1 MAVNAKVGTFATGTG
16 TDDIVL
22 SGFGFQP
29 KATLFW
35 WNGDTSAVDAVTGQ
49 THTLGIGVGVGT
61 ADRRCAATRS
71 VDASAASNGGAIQR
85 ADACVCVHNSD
96 APTIDG
102 LADIKSID
110 SDGLTLAIDDVF
122 LSNMRVNYLAL
133 GGSDI
138 TNAATGMF
146 TEAAATGNQDITSLA
161 FQPNFVLFFHNNF
174 VSDPP
179 TVSTNR
185 SRLGVGVATSS
196 AQRFTWSM
204 GGSEG
209 IPDMDIINYGFGG
222 ECITC
227 IADTPGT
234 SPVTRY
240 DFVTFLSNGFRL
252 NCLETANNSRR
263 IHFIAIAATNVS
275 CGESLTQTDTTTDI
289 VVSGLGYKPAC
300 AMIFSSC
307 QAEHTQD
314 VLAGDG
320 ELSIGAAT
328 STSARVAASI
338 LDQTG
343 VADSI
348 VTTAIE
354 YDEIYANI
362 STAEAIEGLMDVK
375 SFDAGGVTFIM
386 DDADPAQK
394 WFGWF
399 TIGPAVEGALTPAE
413 ANQAQTSDAAP
424 ITFYSNEI
432 VPAEANQ
439 AQVSDLPYLY
449 STWKASQ
456 GPLYPTTQEQSAVTP
471 YDGIAWVATSVVNI
485 GADDTAYASI
495 VAPQY
500 DTGVISNLLIGRNFG
515 AAIPT
520 ESTINGLLLEIGKW
534 YSAGSAR
541 DSIVSLWNGS
551 LIGSNLGS
559 TGIGWPSSIATIN
572 YGGSANLWGTVPTP
586 AMVNGTNFGFAMAA
600 VASALNTDVW
610 ADFYRVTIY
619 HSGTAGSYGV
629 QPAGAWQAQ
638 ASDAGSISFDS
649 GGQIAVAEGMQAQL
663 VDAATLAAIYVIATD
678 QGNQAQVSDASLLT
692 PIDVIAPSE
701 AAQAQV
707 SDAATLTPIDVIATA
722 EASQAQVSDAAAVTP
737 IYVLTPAE
745 STQAQVSDAAIITAI
760 YVITSAE
767 ANQAQVA
774 DIIVISQDVYIDT
787 AQANQAQ
794 VSDAASLVVT
804 DVIATAEGAQA
815 QVSDIALLTVIDV
828 IAPAEGAQ
836 AQVSDA
842 AVISGEINIATAE
855 GNQAQ
860 VSDAASLIPIDVIA
874 TAQANQAQVSDAAPI
889 SEGVYVNYVTS
900 VQPSNLIGYWPL
912 SEDTGTLANDYSSQ
926 DNDGL
931 ATDVTFGSAGVGDGN
946 TAASFNGTS
955 SYIDLYSTEF
965 VADFNGN
972 EGSFSAWVFM
982 NDWAESNNRQISYFS
997 NSAYS
1002 NYIYI
1007 RHFNSKVQ
1015 VIREAGGDGSK
1026 LVQSGVLSGSGWKHI
1041 TCTWSDNADSLQLYI
1056 DGISIGTPASG
1067 LGTFSGTIASDK
1079 CSIGVGDAH
1088 IVNFWSGLIAHPA
1101 IWDIALTPTE
1111 ILGLYQQIIPPT
1123 IDPARANQAQ
1133 VSDAASLSLDI
1144 VITTAQANQAQ
1155 VSDAVTITSTYL
1167 ITPDDNFQA
1176 QVSDTASLIVTDIIA
1191 PFEGAQAQVSDA
1203 ASLTPIYVIATVEAN
1218 QAQFSDAASILFDG
1232 PTWVISPTE
1241 GAQAQASDPSV
1252 LSAIYVMTVSDS
1264 WQAQLSDAGIAT
1276 VYGVVEHGER
1286 KLHALKARSD
1296 SVFLSRPTHSLP
1308 TRADLEVDD

>member
-1 MAVNAKVGTFATGTG
+1 
-16 TDDIVL
+16 
-22 SGFGFQP
+22 
-29 KATLFW
+29 
-35 WNGDTSAVDAVTGQ
+35 
-49 THTLGIGVGVGT
+49 
-61 ADRRCAATRS
+61 
-71 VDASAASNGGAIQR
+71 
-85 ADACVCVHNSD
+85 
-96 APTIDG
+96 
-102 LADIKSID
+102 
-110 SDGLTLAIDDVF
+110 
-122 LSNMRVNYLAL
+122 
-133 GGSDI
+133 
-138 TNAATGMF
+138 MF

-222 ECITC
+222 EWINCIC
-227 IADTPGT
+227 DTAGTSPGT
-234 SPVTRY
+234 SLG
-240 DFVTFLSNGFRL
+240 FCTFFINGFRL

-394 WFGWF
+394 WFGWL
-399 TIGPAVEGALTPAE
+399 TIGPAVEGALT
-413 ANQAQTSDAAP
+413 
-424 ITFYSNEI
+424 
-432 VPAEANQ
+432 PAEANQ

-559 TGIGWPSSIATIN
+559 TGIGWPPSIATIN

-874 TAQANQAQVSDAAPI
+874 TAQANQAQVSDAA
-889 SEGVYVNYVTS
+889 S
-900 VQPSNLIGYWPL
+900 
-912 SEDTGTLANDYSSQ
+912 
-926 DNDGL
+926 
-931 ATDVTFGSAGVGDGN
+931 
-946 TAASFNGTS
+946 
-955 SYIDLYSTEF
+955 
-965 VADFNGN
+965 
-972 EGSFSAWVFM
+972 
-982 NDWAESNNRQISYFS
+982 
-997 NSAYS
+997 
-1002 NYIYI
+1002 
-1007 RHFNSKVQ
+1007 
-1015 VIREAGGDGSK
+1015 
-1026 LVQSGVLSGSGWKHI
+1026 
-1041 TCTWSDNADSLQLYI
+1041 
-1056 DGISIGTPASG
+1056 
-1067 LGTFSGTIASDK
+1067 
-1079 CSIGVGDAH
+1079 
-1088 IVNFWSGLIAHPA
+1088 
-1101 IWDIALTPTE
+1101 
-1111 ILGLYQQIIPPT
+1111 
-1123 IDPARANQAQ
+1123 
-1133 VSDAASLSLDI
+1133 
-1144 VITTAQANQAQ
+1144 
-1155 VSDAVTITSTYL
+1155 
-1167 ITPDDNFQA
+1167 
-1176 QVSDTASLIVTDIIA
+1176 
-1191 PFEGAQAQVSDA
+1191 
-1203 ASLTPIYVIATVEAN
+1203 
-1218 QAQFSDAASILFDG
+1218 
-1232 PTWVISPTE
+1232 
-1241 GAQAQASDPSV
+1241 
-1252 LSAIYVMTVSDS
+1252 
-1264 WQAQLSDAGIAT
+1264 
-1276 VYGVVEHGER
+1276 
-1286 KLHALKARSD
+1286 
-1296 SVFLSRPTHSLP
+1296 
-1308 TRADLEVDD
+1308 